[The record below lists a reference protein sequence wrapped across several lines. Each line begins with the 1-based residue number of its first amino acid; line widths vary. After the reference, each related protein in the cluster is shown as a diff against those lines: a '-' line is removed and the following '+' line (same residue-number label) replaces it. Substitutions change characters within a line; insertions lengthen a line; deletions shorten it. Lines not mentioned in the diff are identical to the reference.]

1 MDEDTN
7 MTEMETS
14 ADMIMPLPLTEEQID
29 NLTEENY
36 TTEVSD
42 VDFVGEQGNNMGR
55 AIFPGNFFPENNRP
69 NINRPNTN
77 ITIIPII
84 PGVTK
89 FSYIRFLN
97 ANPFQTPVDIYING
111 RKVASYLNYRAFTEY
126 MKAFPGYYRI
136 VVFKAGTRRNPISVS
151 QINIIANRI
160 YTAAFIDTGINS
172 EWQMIT
178 DNTRILNQNRAFVRF
193 IQLSYTAPLMDVYID
208 NRLVLSDLD
217 FQEVSRYLSLAPGSR
232 NIKLKVATTNRTIL
246 EDPNMFLRAGNSYS
260 VYIVGDS
267 NNRMGLQVLIPLEGT
282 SYLSF

>member
-7 MTEMETS
+7 MTGMETS

-42 VDFVGEQGNNMGR
+42 VNFAGEQDTNIGR
-55 AIFPGNFFPENNRP
+55 AIYPGNRFFPDNNRL
-69 NINRPNTN
+69 NRPNTN

-84 PGVTK
+84 PGVTR

-97 ANPFQTPVDIYING
+97 ANPSQTPIDIYING

-126 MKAFPGYYRI
+126 MKVFPGYYRI
-136 VVFKAGTRRNPISVS
+136 VVFRAGTMRNPISVS
-151 QINIIANRI
+151 QINVIANRI
-160 YTAAFIDTGINS
+160 YTAAFIDTGISN
-172 EWQMIT
+172 EWQLIT
-178 DNTRILNQNRAFVRF
+178 DNTRVLNQNRAFVRF

-217 FQEVSRYLSLAPGSR
+217 FQEVSRYLSLAPGKR
-232 NIKLKVATTNRTIL
+232 NVKLKVATTNRTIL

-267 NNRMGLQVLIPLEGT
+267 NSRMGLQVLVPLEGT

>member
-7 MTEMETS
+7 MTEMEGMETS

-42 VDFVGEQGNNMGR
+42 VNFSGEQDNDMGR
-55 AIFPGNFFPENNRP
+55 AIFPGNPFFPGN
-69 NINRPNTN
+69 NRPNTN

-84 PGVTK
+84 PGVTR

-97 ANPFQTPVDIYING
+97 ANPSQTPIDIYVNG

-151 QINIIANRI
+151 QINVIANRI
-160 YTAAFIDTGINS
+160 YTAAFIDTGVNN

-217 FQEVSRYLSLAPGSR
+217 FQEVSRYLSLAPGRR
-232 NIKLKVATTNRTIL
+232 NVKLKVATTNRTIL
-246 EDPNMFLRAGNSYS
+246 EDPNMYLRAGNSYS

-267 NNRMGLQVLIPLEGT
+267 NSRMGLQVLIPLEGT

>member
-7 MTEMETS
+7 MTEMEGMETS

-42 VDFVGEQGNNMGR
+42 VNFSGEQDNDMGR
-55 AIFPGNFFPENNRP
+55 AIFPGNPFFPGN
-69 NINRPNTN
+69 NRPNTN

-84 PGVTK
+84 PGVTR

-97 ANPFQTPVDIYING
+97 ANPSQTPIDIYVNG

-151 QINIIANRI
+151 QINVIANRI
-160 YTAAFIDTGINS
+160 YTAAFIDTGVNN

-217 FQEVSRYLSLAPGSR
+217 FQEVSRYLSLAPGRR
-232 NIKLKVATTNRTIL
+232 NVKLKVATTNRTIL
-246 EDPNMFLRAGNSYS
+246 EDPNMYLRAGNSYS

-267 NNRMGLQVLIPLEGT
+267 NSRMGLQVLIPLEGT
-282 SYLSF
+282 SYL

>member
-7 MTEMETS
+7 MTEMEGMETS

-42 VDFVGEQGNNMGR
+42 VNFSGEQDNDMGR
-55 AIFPGNFFPENNRP
+55 AIFPGNPFFPGN
-69 NINRPNTN
+69 NRPNTN

-84 PGVTK
+84 PGVTR

-97 ANPFQTPVDIYING
+97 ANPSQTPIDIYVNG

-151 QINIIANRI
+151 QINVIANRI
-160 YTAAFIDTGINS
+160 YTAAFIDTGVNN

-217 FQEVSRYLSLAPGSR
+217 FQEVSRYLSLAPGRR
-232 NIKLKVATTNRTIL
+232 NVKLKVATTNRTIL
-246 EDPNMFLRAGNSYS
+246 EDPNMYLRAGNSYS

-267 NNRMGLQVLIPLEGT
+267 NSRMGLQVLIPLEGT
-282 SYLSF
+282 SDLSF

>member
-7 MTEMETS
+7 MTGMETS

-42 VDFVGEQGNNMGR
+42 VNFAGEQDTNIGR
-55 AIFPGNFFPENNRP
+55 AIYPGNRFFPDNNRP
-69 NINRPNTN
+69 NRPNTN

-84 PGVTK
+84 PGVTR

-97 ANPFQTPVDIYING
+97 ANPSQTPIDIYING

-136 VVFKAGTRRNPISVS
+136 VVFRAGTMRNPISVS
-151 QINIIANRI
+151 QINVIANRI
-160 YTAAFIDTGINS
+160 YTAAFIDTGISN
-172 EWQMIT
+172 EWQLIT
-178 DNTRILNQNRAFVRF
+178 DNTRVLNQNRAFVRF

-217 FQEVSRYLSLAPGSR
+217 FQEVSRYLSLAPGKR
-232 NIKLKVATTNRTIL
+232 NVKLKVATTNRTIL

-267 NNRMGLQVLIPLEGT
+267 NSRMGLQVLVPLEGT